1 MTKFAECF
9 AALDVEIA
17 AFELIMNE
25 GWVGNAAPI
34 FAALGDA
41 TKELHEARSKVERIA
56 AESI

>member
-56 AESI
+56 AECM